1 MDIDVYCD
9 EAYPDLFSSK
19 NPQAKYLIIG
29 SLWLRTKDRETF
41 KEKIHN
47 LRDQLRFRKSDFDHA
62 FFESKNA
69 KDDTFSM
76 LRAERMDWIKTAL
89 KDPNSDRFV
98 GWNNRLKRY
107 DNRRRVTVAL
117 RNYVVIMGFTNKGA
131 GFFITAF
138 VADSDRTLSLIR
150 KGPRWA

>member
-1 MDIDVYCD
+1 MPYPPLVKYLSEQKYRQHFEDVYCKQ
-9 EAYPDLFSSK
+9 PL
-19 NPQAKYLIIG
+19 L
-29 SLWLRTKDRETF
+29 TF
-41 KEKIHN
+41 DGISV
-47 LRDQLRFRKSDFDHA
+47 RFRKSNFDHA

-76 LRAERMDWIKTAL
+76 IRAERMDWIKAAL
-89 KDPNSDRFV
+89 EDPNSDRFV
-98 GWNNRLKRY
+98 GWNNRLKCY
-107 DNRRRVTVAL
+107 DNTRRVTIVL
-117 RNYVVIMGFTNKGA
+117 KNYVIIIGITKKGA

>member
-1 MDIDVYCD
+1 MPYPPLVKYLSEQKYRQHFEDVYCKQ
-9 EAYPDLFSSK
+9 PL
-19 NPQAKYLIIG
+19 L
-29 SLWLRTKDRETF
+29 TF
-41 KEKIHN
+41 DGISV
-47 LRDQLRFRKSDFDHA
+47 RFRKSHFDHA

-76 LRAERMDWIKTAL
+76 IRAERMDWIKAAL
-89 KDPNSDRFV
+89 EDPNSDRFV

-107 DNRRRVTVAL
+107 DNRRRVTVVL
-117 RNYVVIMGFTNKGA
+117 RNYVVIIGVTNKGA

>member
-1 MDIDVYCD
+1 MPYPPLVKYLSEQEYRQHFEDVYCKQ
-9 EAYPDLFSSK
+9 PL
-19 NPQAKYLIIG
+19 L
-29 SLWLRTKDRETF
+29 TF
-41 KEKIHN
+41 DGIPV
-47 LRDQLRFRKSDFDHA
+47 RFRKSDFDHA